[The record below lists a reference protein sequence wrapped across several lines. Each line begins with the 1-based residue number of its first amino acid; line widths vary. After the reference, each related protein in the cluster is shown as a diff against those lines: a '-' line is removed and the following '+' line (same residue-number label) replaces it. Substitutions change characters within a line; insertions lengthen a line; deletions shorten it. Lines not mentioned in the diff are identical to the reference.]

1 MKIILISDYEG
12 LGKAGELI
20 DVKPGFAR
28 NKLIPNGSALRASKK
43 NIALIEEKKKLL
55 ETSKMREDASLQEL
69 LKQISSS
76 FPNFQKKDI
85 SKTTDIILTEIKRAL
100 KREERV
106 EIRGWGSLSI
116 RNQKSSIRRNPKTGD
131 KVAVPA
137 KKVIYWKMSKEMFK
151 KINNEKE

>member
-1 MKIILISDYEG
+1 MG
-12 LGKAGELI
+12 V
-20 DVKPGFAR
+20 VK
-28 NKLIPNGSALRASKK
+28 SK
-43 NIALIEEKKKLL
+43 
-55 ETSKMREDASLQEL
+55 L
-69 LKQISSS
+69 LKQISDS

-85 SKTTDIILTEIKRAL
+85 EKITDIILAEIKRAL
-100 KREERV
+100 KRGERV